1 MASQRPES
9 GPLWV
14 QLPHKEEKDPT
25 FVGPFPEAGASRNSL
40 EIEAFMDSFL
50 FFCFVFVS

>member
-14 QLPHKEEKDPT
+14 QLPHKEVKDPT
-25 FVGPFPEAGASRNSL
+25 FMVPFPEAGASL
-40 EIEAFMDSFL
+40 EIEANFHG
-50 FFCFVFVS
+50 